1 MAGIPDSP
9 ARLSA
14 AMISRAHRPP
24 VAGSRPVPRADA
36 LPAGESSAG
45 WRQDLGLFALT
56 WSAGFVFFLT
66 FIA

>member
-1 MAGIPDSP
+1 
-9 ARLSA
+9 
-14 AMISRAHRPP
+14 MISRAQRPP
-24 VAGSRPVPRADA
+24 VAGSRPVPQADA